1 MHLLGMYLET
11 PLGIHSEHYYQ
22 VVKGHVTTPNV
33 SSGLRSSGRARNIR
47 LCMKMKNLLVF
58 AMLLAYGAVMT
69 QGSFWDL
76 QKMIK
81 QVTMKCAFWNYYNY
95 GCHCGLGGKG
105 TPKDGTDQCC
115 YLHDCCYERLKNHGC
130 NAKFNSYS
138 YVYLNGKIYCG
149 MGSQCK
155 RESCQCDGDFV
166 LCLKKHLSSYKKGYR
181 FYRKKHCAD
190 EKPTC

>member
-1 MHLLGMYLET
+1 
-11 PLGIHSEHYYQ
+11 
-22 VVKGHVTTPNV
+22 
-33 SSGLRSSGRARNIR
+33 
-47 LCMKMKNLLVF
+47 MKMKNLLVF

-69 QGSFWDL
+69 QGSFWEL

-81 QVTMKCAFWNYYNY
+81 QVTTKSAFWNYYSY

-115 YLHDCCYERLKNHGC
+115 YLHDCCYERLNDHGC

-155 RESCQCDGDFV
+155 RESCQCDERGTVRMRSPRVKKLHRFFTCHINILFICTSQQV
-166 LCLKKHLSSYKKGYR
+166 LEQYPGSIGWLLRTVWTGP
-181 FYRKKHCAD
+181 D
-190 EKPTC
+190 